1 MQQHPVGGLRDD
13 TEMNFG
19 DRLREARELRK
30 MTRTELAKASGVG
43 YSTICEMENT
53 GQRTTGKIVPL
64 ARALNVREEWLAA
77 GSGERDRPP
86 EKAASHDWADV
97 RGFAQSAGLGTGA
110 EANEYAEAHSLK
122 FKRQLLFYLFDV
134 LHAA

>member
-53 GQRTTGKIVPL
+53 GQRTTGKIV
-64 ARALNVREEWLAA
+64 A

-86 EKAASHDWADV
+86 GSVLRQGRLDV
-97 RGFAQSAGLGTGA
+97 APDPGWRRDIVRYGRLAT
-110 EANEYAEAHSLK
+110 
-122 FKRQLLFYLFDV
+122 R
-134 LHAA
+134 